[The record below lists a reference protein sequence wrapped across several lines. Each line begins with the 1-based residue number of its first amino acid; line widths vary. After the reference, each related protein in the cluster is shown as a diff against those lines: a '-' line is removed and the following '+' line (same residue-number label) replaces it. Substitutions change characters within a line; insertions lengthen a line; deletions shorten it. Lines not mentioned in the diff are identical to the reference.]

1 MTKDDHFGIRIRL
14 MKIDVLTEDIH
25 RIVSEVPSSYEIPK
39 KYLSEARSCI
49 RVDPSKALKLIKKAH
64 KGIREES
71 VVATGYNR
79 IRERVRFSDDKAISK
94 YESKYLEFIAKGN
107 YKAAQKLVKKM
118 TDSTTGLGHPVSVS
132 FVSKDDDGAS
142 LRVSNSSERTIVVIL
157 VRGGSGTESLVFEPA
172 SFSIAPFSDRLVK
185 CTGELSTTVNLVVEY
200 RDGDMERSV
209 VAPISI
215 S

>member
-14 MKIDVLTEDIH
+14 MKIDILTEDIH

-49 RVDPSKALKLIKKAH
+49 RVDSNKALKLIKKAH
-64 KGIREES
+64 KEIREES

-79 IRERVRFSDDKAISK
+79 IKERLRFSDDKTISK
-94 YESKYLEFIAKGN
+94 HESKYHEFIAKGD

-118 TDSTTGLGHPVSVS
+118 TDSTIGLGHPISISFAAKDDSGVSV
-132 FVSKDDDGAS
+132 
-142 LRVSNSSERTIVVIL
+142 RISNSSERTIVVIL
-157 VRGGSGTESLVFEPA
+157 IRGGSGTESLVFDPA

-185 CTGELSTTVNLVVEY
+185 CTGELSTAVNLVVEY
-200 RDGDMERSV
+200 RDGDVERSV
-209 VAPISI
+209 ATPISI